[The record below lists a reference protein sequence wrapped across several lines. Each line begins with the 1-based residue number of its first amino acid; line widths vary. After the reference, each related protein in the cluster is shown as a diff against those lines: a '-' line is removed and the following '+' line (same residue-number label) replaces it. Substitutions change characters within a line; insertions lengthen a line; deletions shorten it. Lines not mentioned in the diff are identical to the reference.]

1 MKLYLDCIPC
11 FMQQALRAGRIATS
25 DEKKLKQILDKTGEM
40 VKTISLQ
47 FTPAEIGVMVYRIV
61 SEVTGVSDPYK
72 NIKQQHIAETKS
84 IYPELEKIV
93 ANSEDKLLT
102 AIRIAIAG
110 NVIDLG
116 VKKSF
121 DIVKDVKSILKQD
134 FAICDYSA
142 FKTQLEKTENILY
155 IGDNAGES
163 VFDKI
168 LIKELKKPVKYAV
181 RSIPIINDVTME
193 DAIASGLDE
202 VSELIDSGCKSP
214 GIILN
219 QSTPEFLEI
228 FNSSDLVISKGQGNF
243 EGLSDCKRQVF
254 FLLKTKCPIIS
265 NHIGVEDGSIILK
278 EHKGLINN
286 KNK

>member
-11 FMQQALRAGRIATS
+11 FMQQALRAGRMATS
-25 DEKKLKQILDKTGEM
+25 DEKKLKQILDETGEM
-40 VKTISLQ
+40 VKTISMHS
-47 FTPAEIGVMVYRIV
+47 TPAEIGMSVYRIV
-61 SEVTGVSDPYK
+61 SEITGVRDPYK
-72 NIKQQHIAETKS
+72 SMKQQHIAETKS
-84 IYPELEKIV
+84 IYPELEKIM

-121 DIVKDVKSILKQD
+121 DIVKDVKNILEQD
-134 FAICDYSA
+134 FAIFDYSA

-155 IGDNAGES
+155 IGDNVGES

-168 LIKELKKPVKYAV
+168 LIKELKKPVTYAV
-181 RSIPIINDVTME
+181 RTIPIINDVTME
-193 DAIASGLDE
+193 DAIESGLDE
-202 VSELIDSGCKSP
+202 VAELIDSGCESP
-214 GIILN
+214 GIIIN
-219 QSTPEFLEI
+219 QSTPEFLKI
-228 FNSSDLVISKGQGNF
+228 FNTSGLIISKGQGNF
-243 EGLSDCKRQVF
+243 EGLSDCNRQVF

-278 EHKGLINN
+278 ESTTKYV
-286 KNK
+286 

>member
-47 FTPAEIGVMVYRIV
+47 STPAEIGVMAYRIV

-219 QSTPEFLEI
+219 QSTPGFLE
-228 FNSSDLVISKGQGNF
+228 FFSSSDLVISKGQGNF

-286 KNK
+286 KI